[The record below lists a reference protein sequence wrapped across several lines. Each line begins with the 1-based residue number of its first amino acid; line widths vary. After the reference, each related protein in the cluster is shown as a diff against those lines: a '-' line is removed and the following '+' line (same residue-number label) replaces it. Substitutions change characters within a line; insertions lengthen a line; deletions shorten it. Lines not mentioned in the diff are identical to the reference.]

1 MSVGKGASPTLGDR
15 LVARA
20 IRPMSPREFIEA
32 VATLG
37 NTLSVID
44 RGNGEAGSDLDHAL
58 RQVLGMASDGRTLDR
73 LGIEIVIEEAS

>member
-1 MSVGKGASPTLGDR
+1 MSGR

-20 IRPMSPREFIEA
+20 VRPMSTREFVEA
-32 VATLG
+32 VASLG
-37 NTLSVID
+37 DLLSVIE